1 MYFQDAVQE
10 LVSGRCTR
18 IKIHGCEYGII
29 HEHLGLYNEN
39 DGSYSCNMSLHAV
52 DYISN
57 EWEVVTPIL
66 QYEKVE
72 VVSWKVVSGEME
84 GTCWDTEAEARRHG
98 NTVVRLVGS
107 YRKEL
112 KPKTKYRE
120 EIGLCTF
127 GMDVIKRKKV
137 SQYDAKVFIEWEV

>member
-1 MYFQDAVQE
+1 MYFQEAVKE
-10 LVSGRCTR
+10 LVDGRCLG
-18 IKIHGCEYGII
+18 IMFNGVEYRVSNG
-29 HEHLGLYNEN
+29 HLGYYFGGEH
-39 DGSYSCNMSLHAV
+39 STS
-52 DYISN
+52 ISTFPDRFLSDK
-57 EWEVVTPIL
+57 WEVVSPIK

-120 EIGLCTF
+120 EIDLCTF

-137 SQYDAKVFIEWEV
+137 SQYDAKVFVEWEA